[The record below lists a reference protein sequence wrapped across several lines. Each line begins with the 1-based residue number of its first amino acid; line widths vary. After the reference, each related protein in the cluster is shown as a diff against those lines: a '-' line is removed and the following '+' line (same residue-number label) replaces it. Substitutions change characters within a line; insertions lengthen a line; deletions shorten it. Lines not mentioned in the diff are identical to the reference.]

1 MAFTGR
7 LDGDRFMVERAERL
21 GLGPDFYAPAVARA
35 PDGRHLL
42 LGWIPEDPPGPRSTR
57 TWAGALTLPR
67 VITVDPVGGVRIAI
81 AGELSRVIER
91 VVPLSDAVVRPEAP
105 WAWRSWGP
113 CFELDATLVPD
124 GAALVRVEVDAP
136 SGDLVEI
143 RYEPAE
149 RRLTVI
155 RGGRVRFAGLS
166 PQGSTVLETPP
177 DTLDPAAL
185 PVRLRLIVDGSVL
198 EMVAAETI
206 TGTARLPG
214 AREEGRTVRCTTV
227 GGACEL
233 RAVSV
238 ASFPEDPGTD

>member
-1 MAFTGR
+1 
-7 LDGDRFMVERAERL
+7 
-21 GLGPDFYAPAVARA
+21 VARA

-67 VITVDPVGGVRIAI
+67 VVSVDPVAGVRIAI

-91 VVPLSDAVVRPEAP
+91 VVPLSDAVVSPEAP

-113 CFELDATLVPD
+113 CFELDATLVPA
-124 GAALVRVEVDAP
+124 GAALVRLEIEAP
-136 SGDLVEI
+136 GGDLVEI

-166 PQGSTVLETPP
+166 PQGTTVLEAPP
-177 DTLDPAAL
+177 GLADPAAL
-185 PVRLRLIVDGSVL
+185 PVRLRVIVDGSVL

-206 TGTARLPG
+206 TATARLPG
-214 AREEGRTVRCTTV
+214 AREEGRTVRCSTV

-238 ASFPEDPGTD
+238 ASFPEEPSAA